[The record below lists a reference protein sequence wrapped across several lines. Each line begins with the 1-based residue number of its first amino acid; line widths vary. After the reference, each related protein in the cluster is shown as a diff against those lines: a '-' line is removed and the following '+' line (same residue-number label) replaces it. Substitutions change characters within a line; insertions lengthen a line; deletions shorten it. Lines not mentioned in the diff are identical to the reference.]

1 MQLVVEGLQA
11 GYGRRIVVKNVS
23 ATVSAGEVA
32 VIVGPNGCGKSTFL
46 RCLARLHRP
55 SAGCVRVDGED
66 VWALRPRRAAQKIAL
81 LPQSPEAPEGI
92 RVGQLAHYGRHPHQ
106 GLLRQFSESDEQ
118 AVMQALEATHMR
130 SMIRRRVDRLSG
142 GQRQRAWLTLVL
154 AQQTPVMLLDEP
166 TSMLDLGHQIEV
178 LRLIRDMAATQR
190 AIVLVMH
197 DLNLAAR
204 YADRLIAMRDGR
216 IVADGTPKSVV
227 TRELVQTLYGVEVD
241 IVQAGSNPAPMVVTP

>member
-1 MQLVVEGLQA
+1 
-11 GYGRRIVVKNVS
+11 
-23 ATVSAGEVA
+23 
-32 VIVGPNGCGKSTFL
+32 
-46 RCLARLHRP
+46 
-55 SAGCVRVDGED
+55 
-66 VWALRPRRAAQKIAL
+66 
-81 LPQSPEAPEGI
+81 
-92 RVGQLAHYGRHPHQ
+92 
-106 GLLRQFSESDEQ
+106 
-118 AVMQALEATHMR
+118 MQALEATHMR

-142 GQRQRAWLTLVL
+142 GQRQRAWLALVL

-166 TSMLDLGHQIEV
+166 TSMLDLGHQVEV